1 MKKYVLAIL
10 LIAASAAQAYT
21 PVTTPGFIFR
31 TDASGA
37 VNGIVSPAGA
47 LATLGSSPVVTP
59 AGTATS
65 PPLQIPTGTLTT
77 VPQSGAIE
85 NNGTDLFYTDGGVR
99 RRVTTVPYTM
109 PTIASGFGTAPTIQG
124 ANVSGF
130 AIFVG
135 TSPTGTGTLTLPTSP
150 YGNGWIC
157 RGTDIT
163 NHATI
168 IVQQSSDTVSSVSL
182 DAYGMTTG
190 APTNYVAGDEL
201 NVTCTPY

>member
-21 PVTTPGFIFR
+21 PVTPAGFIFR

-47 LATLGSSPVVTP
+47 LA
-59 AGTATS
+59 
-65 PPLQIPTGTLTT
+65 T